1 VRRFL
6 FFGKEDW
13 VALRIV
19 PLMVEGFRCCHGP
32 SAPWPARQTTARKKK
47 PATPV
52 GMTEF
57 GKDKTQEMA
66 GQARPLQSEG
76 GMELTEGQ
84 MRVVER
90 LFGAGFRPIAIPP
103 YESALI
109 LRKGECV
116 AVLGPMENA
125 GLKLLAPVT
134 FLVDGNLSVRLKRS
148 SGDVF
153 VWKKKEVAATE
164 ERLKELEQFQTE
176 LEGILK
182 MGGEQ

>member
-1 VRRFL
+1 MRRA
-6 FFGKEDW
+6 GAEKNNERTRAGRMP
-13 VALRIV
+13 AL
-19 PLMVEGFRCCHGP
+19 
-32 SAPWPARQTTARKKK
+32 PAGILGR
-47 PATPV
+47 
-52 GMTEF
+52 M
-57 GKDKTQEMA
+57 
-66 GQARPLQSEG
+66 
-76 GMELTEGQ
+76 MELTEGQ

-116 AVLGPMENA
+116 ALLGPVENG

-134 FLVDGNLSVRLKRS
+134 FLVDGNLSVRLKKG

-164 ERLKELEQFQTE
+164 ERLRELEEFRAE
-176 LEGILK
+176 LVGILEMREK
-182 MGGEQ
+182 Q